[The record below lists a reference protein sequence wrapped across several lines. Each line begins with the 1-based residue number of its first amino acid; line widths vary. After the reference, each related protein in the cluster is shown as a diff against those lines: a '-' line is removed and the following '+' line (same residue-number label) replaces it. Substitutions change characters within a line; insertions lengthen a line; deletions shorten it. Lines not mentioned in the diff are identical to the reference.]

1 MLASVLPKI
10 HTLICMIF
18 IFYNSLQKLWH
29 WTSLIF
35 YCSDLVTN
43 IVCFIS
49 LGDLDMDARLIP
61 APTMTWLHL
70 WRMNQSNLVFTRA
83 GGQAYQI
90 YTKFS
95 LSQLHLRTDLFSM
108 YFEGYIKVENWIEIQ
123 KSLQNAWNSTNFSGR
138 LWETQQILQLLMV
151 CWIFRAKICV
161 NFDCAAKKIFS
172 Y

>member
-1 MLASVLPKI
+1 MYD
-10 HTLICMIF
+10 F
-18 IFYNSLQKLWH
+18 FFLQLFTKKWH

-49 LGDLDMDARLIP
+49 LRDLDMDARLIP
-61 APTMTWLHL
+61 APSMSWLHH

-95 LSQLHLRTDLFSM
+95 LSQLYLRTDLFSM
-108 YFEGYIKVENWIEIQ
+108 YFEGYLKLENWIEIQ

-138 LWETQQILQLLMV
+138 LCGTLQCLQLLMV
-151 CWIFRAKICV
+151 CRIFRAKICV
-161 NFDCAAKKIFS
+161 NLIVHLRRF
-172 Y
+172 